1 MRSFVLTLLAALGT
15 HVAGATEPVTPA
27 EPLKPFIARYGIVWR
42 GFNAGTTELELSRAA
57 DGEFIYA
64 SRANA
69 RGLFRAVFSEEITQT
84 SWFTLVNGDVRP
96 VRYRADDG
104 TDDTDRDIS
113 VDFDWV
119 SGRAGGTAENKAV
132 EVALES
138 GTQDAMSIQMALM
151 RDLLN
156 GKKPTA
162 YRMLDKDRI
171 KEYSYTYE
179 GEARLKTILGELD
192 TVIYRSQRS
201 GSKRVTRTWYAPSLG
216 YVAVRGEQVREGK
229 REWLMEIRSL
239 DRS

>member
-1 MRSFVLTLLAALGT
+1 MKSLLLTLLAALGT
-15 HVAGATEPVTPA
+15 LAANATELVTPA

-119 SGRAGGTAENKAV
+119 GGHAGGTAENKAV
-132 EVALES
+132 EVTLES

-156 GKKPTA
+156 GKKPTT
-162 YRMLDKDRI
+162 YRMLDKDQI

-192 TVIYRSQRS
+192 TVIYRSQRT